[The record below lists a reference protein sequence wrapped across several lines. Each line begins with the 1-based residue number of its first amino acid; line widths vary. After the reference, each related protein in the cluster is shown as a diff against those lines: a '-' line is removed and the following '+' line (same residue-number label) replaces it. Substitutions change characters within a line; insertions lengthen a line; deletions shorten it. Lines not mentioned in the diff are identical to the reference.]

1 MPGRGLRGASWRAA
15 MLALGLAVFV
25 VASEAPAN
33 GAKNDAA
40 LEASY
45 QRYLTA
51 IRTARNT
58 IQSSPLIRDAADRAQ
73 GDSFLKGIVDY
84 SLAAALDLT
93 PDHPL
98 LEALPRPNE
107 REGFNN
113 PDNLYY
119 VARVSDQ
126 GSYRITGT
134 RGTSTGF
141 LVQAFSHGLP
151 GYGTAAGATT
161 ASVADTDLHPAADGS
176 FSITL
181 SAQRPAKGDWMQLAP
196 GTDNL
201 LVRFSFLDWQQE
213 KRGSIKIT
221 RIGGSP
227 SNRAAMTPVV
237 AAAMLDDAAQGIQL
251 QAQFYRDQG
260 VALSSLGA
268 NKLIGPRQA
277 QGQQGTNVQQWNL
290 TGNYD
295 LAADQA
301 LLVTIKDAPQAKY
314 SGFMAA
320 TPFLDTLE
328 FVHHQVS
335 LNHDQVHVDSDGNIR
350 YVLSAQDPGV
360 PNWIDTT
367 GQLHG
372 TIFGRWQ
379 EVPGV
384 LGPEYAPTLTV
395 LPLSGV
401 RAALPPD
408 TPTVTRAQ
416 RAAQLAQRQRLLQAR
431 FTGADPKRSELLR
444 RFTKM
449 QALVGHKI
457 AGQSLFDTGL
467 RG

>member
-1 MPGRGLRGASWRAA
+1 MTWPIAVAASV
-15 MLALGLAVFV
+15 LAVSV
-25 VASEAPAN
+25 VGLPSPA
-33 GAKNDAA
+33 GAATVDPA
-40 LEASY
+40 LAASY
-45 QRYLTA
+45 QHYLAA
-51 IRTARNT
+51 IQTARTT
-58 IQSSPLIRDAADRAQ
+58 IQSSPLIRDAADKAA
-73 GDSFLKGIVDY
+73 GDTFLNGIVDY

-93 PDHPL
+93 PEQPL
-98 LEALPRPNE
+98 MEILPRPTE
-107 REGFNN
+107 RLGFNN

-119 VARVSDQ
+119 LTRVSDQ
-126 GSYRITGT
+126 DSYRITGK

-151 GYGTAAGATT
+151 GYGTTAGATT
-161 ASVADTDLHPAADGS
+161 GSFSATDLHPAADGS

-181 SAQRPAKGDWMQLAP
+181 SAQRPATGDWMHLAP

-201 LVRFSFLDWQQE
+201 LVRFSFLDWQHE
-213 KRGSIKIT
+213 KRGAIKIT
-221 RIGGSP
+221 RLGGGT
-227 SNRAAMTPVV
+227 SNRVAMTPAL
-237 AAAMLDDAAQGIQL
+237 AATMLDDAAQGITL

-295 LAADQA
+295 LAPDQA

-328 FVHHQVS
+328 FVHHPVS
-335 LNHDQVHVDSDGNIR
+335 LNHDQVRVDSDGNIR
-350 YVLSAQDPGV
+350 YVVSAQDPGV
-360 PNWIDTT
+360 PNWIETS

-379 EVPGV
+379 EVPGG
-384 LGPEYAPTLTV
+384 LGPEYAATLTV
-395 LPLSGV
+395 LPLSAV
-401 RAALPPD
+401 RGAMPAG

-416 RAAQLAQRQRLLQAR
+416 RAAQVARRQRLLQTR
-431 FTGADPKRSELLR
+431 FRGADPARPQILR
-444 RFTKM
+444 RLAAIQKLLG
-449 QALVGHKI
+449 QKV
-457 AGQSLFDTGL
+457 AGQSVSDTGL
-467 RG
+467 